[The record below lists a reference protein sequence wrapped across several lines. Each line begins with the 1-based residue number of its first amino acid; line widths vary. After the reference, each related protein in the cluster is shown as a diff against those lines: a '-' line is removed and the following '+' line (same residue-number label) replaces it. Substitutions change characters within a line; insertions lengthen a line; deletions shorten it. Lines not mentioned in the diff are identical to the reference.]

1 MTSPLADEEELLRL
15 VMEGLSQSKIAE
27 RKGVSRQAVAQRLS
41 TPEVRAKMAERGVV
55 VHSGR
60 PTLSW
65 YWVPWKLGT
74 TRWRYHHITKMLRL
88 LGRSVEGPAPNESDE
103 RRLRTFLGELDSM
116 EKLPSGRGVV
126 TYRGEDIGY
135 RVINRQPGD
144 RGYIRWPEGVEDTR
158 PPSPVLRMPD
168 DPA

>member
-74 TRWRYHHITKMLRL
+74 SRWRYHHITKMLRL
-88 LGRSVEGPAPNESDE
+88 LGRSIEGPKLSESEE
-103 RRLRTFLGELDSM
+103 RRLKTFLDELDSM
-116 EKLPSGRGVV
+116 DKLPSGRGVV

-135 RVINRQPGD
+135 RV
-144 RGYIRWPEGVEDTR
+144 
-158 PPSPVLRMPD
+158 
-168 DPA
+168 

>member
-27 RKGVSRQAVAQRLS
+27 RKGTSRQAVQQRLEALR
-41 TPEVRAKMAERGVV
+41 PEMEARGIV

-60 PTLSW
+60 PSLSW

-74 TRWRYHHITKMLRL
+74 SRWRYHHITKMLRL
-88 LGRSVEGPAPNESDE
+88 LGRSVEGPALSESDE
-103 RRLRTFLGELDSM
+103 RRLNTFLQELDSM

-135 RVINRQPGD
+135 RIVDRKPGD

-158 PPSPVLRMPD
+158 PVSPKLRMPD
-168 DPA
+168 DSA